1 MKLDF
6 MSIFRKKPVEITKS
20 KAKKSKR
27 KLIIDNEHAFGKEL
41 KRQIGPRT
49 DRLDGDFQ
57 ERLIRTATINNDIR
71 ASADNIRQMSRTISI
86 NTPLGKRAVQFQ
98 VDNVIGEG
106 INPQPRLLDSE
117 GKPHKELNAKISDE
131 FSFWANSAKRFSKNR
146 RINWRRF
153 QEIVER
159 SRFVD
164 GEVFIRV
171 HESEDEFKL
180 EIIEAARCKYGDR
193 QETET
198 GYILDGIEYDQD
210 DAPIRYWF
218 QELNQSTQTE
228 GGNSYGVSA
237 DEVIHYYR
245 ELFPDQRRGIPEV
258 VANIDTM
265 NQYNQFAFA
274 TLVQKRAA
282 ASSMGFVIQDKDGQE
297 SLDLGIDEDGEEQ
310 ERPDIIQ
317 EFEAGTIH
325 QLPAGHDIKQFTSTQ
340 GGDDFV
346 SFTDRLEDHLAM
358 GYGFYKQG
366 WKGDTSNINYS
377 AARFGDQAQRIM
389 FKSVQRNLKEQ
400 VFEVIFEKW
409 LSWAILNEKLELKMT
424 MISSVMNQ
432 IVWTF
437 PKWESIDPIKDAQ
450 KDELDVD
457 NGFKSASDIIIAR
470 GDDPEIVFA
479 QIEQERNRYIP
490 KHAQAVSVASAPAD
504 LAANAQVEVA
514 EIQSENK
521 ESTTE

>member
-1 MKLDF
+1 MKFLDF
-6 MSIFRKKPVEITKS
+6 LLRRKPEVSKVKKRNKP
-20 KAKKSKR
+20 
-27 KLIIDNEHAFGKEL
+27 KLIIDNDTAFGNEL
-41 KRQIGPRT
+41 KRQLGPRT
-49 DRLDGDFQ
+49 DRLDGDFEQ
-57 ERLIRTATINNDIR
+57 NLIRTATINNEIR
-71 ASADNIRQMSRTISI
+71 ASADNIRAMSRTISI
-86 NTPLGKRAVQFQ
+86 NTPLGKRAVQYQ

-117 GKPHKELNAKISDE
+117 GKPNKELNSLISDN
-131 FSFWANSAKRFSKNR
+131 FNYWANSARRFSKNK

-159 SRFVD
+159 ARFID

-171 HESEDEFKL
+171 HEGDEFKL
-180 EIIEAARCKYGDR
+180 EIIEAARCKFGDR
-193 QETET
+193 QQTDD
-198 GYILDGIEYDQD
+198 GYILDGIEYDND
-210 DAPIRYWF
+210 DSPIRYWF
-218 QELNQSTQTE
+218 QEINKTTQTE

-237 DEVIHYYR
+237 DEIIHYYR
-245 ELFPDQRRGIPEV
+245 ELFPDQRRGIPEAI
-258 VANIDTM
+258 ANIDTM

-282 ASSMGFVIQDKDGQE
+282 ASSMGFIVQDKDGQE
-297 SLDLGIDEDGEEQ
+297 SLDLGIDEDESENIEQ
-310 ERPDIIQ
+310 PEIIQ

-325 QLPAGHDIKQFTSTQ
+325 KLPAGHDIKQFSSTQ
-340 GGDDFV
+340 GGDDFL

-377 AARFGDQAQRIM
+377 AARFGDQAQRVM

-409 LSWAILNEKLELKMT
+409 LAWSIMNEKIVLKMT
-424 MISSVMNQ
+424 SIPSVLNQ
-432 IVWTF
+432 IVWTY

-450 KDELDVD
+450 KDQIDVD
-457 NGFKSASDIIIAR
+457 NGFKSASDVIISR
-470 GDDPEIVFA
+470 GEDPEIVFA
-479 QIEQERNRYIP
+479 QIEQEKSRYIP
-490 KHAQAVSVASAPAD
+490 KHSQSVAIAAAPAE

-514 EIQSENK
+514 EINSDNSGK
-521 ESTTE
+521 DI